1 MEHQRR
7 PLHRHRHGRHRHR
20 RQRQLQP
27 GHQVRVLRPE
37 QHHRLPRHQAIYA
50 LNAVGPIPQELQ
62 NLTRLINLDLSK
74 NYLTGSLPSFL
85 GNLTAMQY
93 MTLGTNALS
102 GSVPKELGN
111 LVNLVSL
118 GFGSNYLN
126 GPLPWELGNLAKLE
140 QFHETLVADVGENKT
155 FVDGDVGSVL
165 VGGGVGGAFV
175 GVPFSPYMCIAT
187 LLVILLLFHLFL
199 PLLVVVPVTVTCIWT
214 FSNKV

>member
-1 MEHQRR
+1 MRPGSTSRPSPRR
-7 PLHRHRHGRHRHR
+7 CLYVYGSASALPKLLLLLLAASSSAQAQQAARMKTDPVEAAAVNAVFAKL
-20 RQRQLQP
+20 RQTASSEWNISGDPCTGIATDGTVIEDNGNFNP
-27 GHQVRVLRPE
+27 GIKCECSDQNNITVCHVTKLK
-37 QHHRLPRHQAIYA
+37 IYA

-118 GFGSNYLN
+118 
-126 GPLPWELGNLAKLE
+126 
-140 QFHETLVADVGENKT
+140 
-155 FVDGDVGSVL
+155 
-165 VGGGVGGAFV
+165 
-175 GVPFSPYMCIAT
+175 
-187 LLVILLLFHLFL
+187 
-199 PLLVVVPVTVTCIWT
+199 
-214 FSNKV
+214 